1 MEIKNK
7 KAETNT
13 MSWII
18 SIILLS
24 GVIALLVLLPQT
36 LSNNYNVDGITS
48 DEFSNNFNTF
58 DENTQTAQNMW
69 ESVNNDE
76 GLSTIGSLEL
86 LFSSTVGIIKLILSS
101 VITTTTQMFSF
112 TEYFGVPSQVGF
124 IFFTILLS
132 ILSVFIVFK
141 IINSLNR
148 RDL

>member
-141 IINSLNR
+141 IINSLYR